1 MVRAIVVLFAV
12 LASVAACSKRSDSSG
27 RAPSA
32 TEASAA
38 AASASASGAAAAA
51 GSPNEIVVDPYCG
64 MKLKKSEAAASTT
77 YNGVTYWFC
86 LADHRD
92 AFLADPQKA
101 LCRLGLLDAGADC
114 GRD

>member
-1 MVRAIVVLFAV
+1 MNRAAVVLLAV
-12 LASVAACSKRSDSSG
+12 LALVPACSKKGESAG

-32 TEASAA
+32 TEATAA
-38 AASASASGAAAAA
+38 RMSDSASDAPAAT
-51 GSPNEIVVDPYCG
+51 GSPDEIVVDPFCG
-64 MKLKKSEAAASTT
+64 MKLKKSEAAASAT
-77 YNGVTYWFC
+77 YNGVTRWFC

-101 LCRLGLLDAGADC
+101 LCRLGLVDAGADC

>member
-1 MVRAIVVLFAV
+1 MNRAAMVLLAV
-12 LASVAACSKRSDSSG
+12 LALVPACSKKGDSSG
-27 RAPSA
+27 RPPSA
-32 TEASAA
+32 TEATAA
-38 AASASASGAAAAA
+38 RTPDSASGVPAAS
-51 GSPNEIVVDPYCG
+51 GSPDEIVVDPFCG

-77 YNGVTYWFC
+77 YDGVTYWFC

-101 LCRLGLLDAGADC
+101 LCRLGLVDAGTDC